1 MHFMPLKKLT
11 KLSGFDLFIFWT
23 QCIYIVHQLKG
34 MQSSKLGI
42 WKVYRLLI
50 EDIWKGYLFCSLR
63 KQPFL
68 LAPRHWDVS
77 REGTS
82 VTQRQKFHT
91 DNVYQCLHN
100 KSSSQGVPNAN
111 LFNFMFLLVD
121 FLKCYVNLWVSS
133 RKTQMLLLEKK
144 IFHKYWLFRYRFIA
158 FTFDL
163 FSFLS
168 FVCHS

>member
-50 EDIWKGYLFCSLR
+50 EGINYERVTFSVACENSRFSLLFATGMFCEKERLWLSDRNSIL
-63 KQPFL
+63 
-68 LAPRHWDVS
+68 
-77 REGTS
+77 T
-82 VTQRQKFHT
+82 TYN
-91 DNVYQCLHN
+91 NVYII
-100 KSSSQGVPNAN
+100 N
-111 LFNFMFLLVD
+111 LVVICSILCFSWSIFV
-121 FLKCYVNLWVSS
+121 KCYVHLRVSS
-133 RKTQMLLLEKK
+133 SKTQMLLLEKN

-158 FTFDL
+158 FKFDL

-168 FVCHS
+168 VVCHP